1 MDKYNTESIQKYFSA
16 EKVLSEY
23 ALEVI
28 IGNELGPPDAV
39 KNAVIWESLRNCS
52 TDVVHLLHS
61 LED

>member
-1 MDKYNTESIQKYFSA
+1 MDKYSTESIQKYFSA

-39 KNAVIWESLRNCS
+39 RMQWFGSP
-52 TDVVHLLHS
+52 
-61 LED
+61 